1 MLKNDYFGNN
11 KVKMLDNSYNSDF
24 VSNYKSI
31 ISSYLSGDNLHDFD
45 PQAISVTDYAKVINS
60 KICNLNQFCKR
71 VFAQRNEIVM
81 PRKFKIYAAR
91 KPENFVEGNESIE
104 IQNGPVSI
112 MNFKHLEILGGSK
125 KIRGFVLRDP
135 LTESITWEHINYA
148 NAGLTSFLPLEI
160 ISSLVKQ
167 DVLYKKLTRRQHK
180 GKYIFFGGSS
190 NHAHFIWE
198 FLMRMPLIEQM
209 CTEKNIRLA
218 VTIDSKQLVERWFD
232 LLGYPKDNLYFFSGD
247 EINYF
252 EEISIISCL
261 FANNNGLYS
270 ISPES
275 LFEIRRRAL
284 RNVEMYSK
292 NRNKV
297 YICRSDANHRKMTNE
312 DDFISYLS
320 KNGFDILTLSDIPL
334 DKQINAI
341 ANARVVVSPV
351 GAGSAMAMFAPADAV
366 VIEIASRE
374 LFGGY
379 NGIISGL
386 LLNQSF
392 YRVISDIKGENMNDV
407 SLREDFVGD
416 LQALK
421 NTLIHNGVE
430 G

>member
-1 MLKNDYFGNN
+1 MS
-11 KVKMLDNSYNSDF
+11 DNSYNLDF

-31 ISSYLSGDNLHDFD
+31 ISSYLHGDNRHELD
-45 PQAISVTDYAKVINS
+45 PKAISVDAYAKVINS

-81 PRKFKIYAAR
+81 PRKFEIYAAR
-91 KPENFVEGNESIE
+91 KPENFVEGNDPTE
-104 IQNGPVSI
+104 IQSGPVSI

-148 NAGLTSFLPLEI
+148 NAGLVSFLPLDI
-160 ISSLVKQ
+160 ISSLAKKEF
-167 DVLYKKLTRRQHK
+167 LYKKLTRRQHT
-180 GKYIFFGGSS
+180 GKYIFFGGSP

-198 FLMRMPLIEQM
+198 FLMRMPLIKKVFK
-209 CTEKNIRLA
+209 EKDIRLA
-218 VTIDSKQLVERWFD
+218 ITIDSKHLVERWFD
-232 LLGYPKDNLYFFSGD
+232 LLGYPKDNLYFFNGE
-247 EINYF
+247 EINHF
-252 EEISIISCL
+252 EEISIITCL
-261 FANNNGLYS
+261 FANNNNLYS
-270 ISPES
+270 VYPEA

-284 RNVEMYSK
+284 RNIEMFSK
-292 NRNKV
+292 HRNKV

-320 KNGFDILTLSDIPL
+320 KNGFDILTLSNMSL
-334 DKQINAI
+334 DLQINAM

-351 GAGSAMAMFAPADAV
+351 GAGSAMAMFAPADAL
-366 VIEIASRE
+366 VIEIAGRS

-379 NGIISGL
+379 NGIISSL

-392 YRVISDIKGENMNDV
+392 YRVISDIKGEDMNHL

-416 LQALK
+416 LQELK
-421 NTLIHNGVE
+421 NTLIHNGVK